1 MPHVVRPIAT
11 IEDLAARARIAAQQ
25 ATEVLQLPNLP
36 FGGID
41 PCKVMAEFNDLLSA
55 ASLHLGA
62 DDVQDFRHHNLALAA
77 WYGSGPSAYHCLQR
91 VAEELE
97 RLASHIM
104 DACGRTEPSKI
115 TV

>member
-11 IEDLAARARIAAQQ
+11 IEDLAARARIAAEQ
-25 ATEVLQLPNLP
+25 ATEVLELPNLP

-41 PCKVMAEFNDLLSA
+41 PGKVMAEFNELLSA
-55 ASLHLGA
+55 ALLHLGS
-62 DDVQDFRHHNLALAA
+62 DDLRAFRHHNLALAA

-91 VAEELE
+91 VAGELE
-97 RLASHIM
+97 RLASHVM
-104 DACGRTEPSKI
+104 DACGRAESTI